1 MGVKEKIIGAL
12 TWSSLLIIAPSA
24 CFGLYLILSLDAVIA
39 TLASVVTRK
48 KVKSGYEEMLDQWEL
63 EHDD

>member
-12 TWSSLLIIAPSA
+12 TWSSLLIIAPLA